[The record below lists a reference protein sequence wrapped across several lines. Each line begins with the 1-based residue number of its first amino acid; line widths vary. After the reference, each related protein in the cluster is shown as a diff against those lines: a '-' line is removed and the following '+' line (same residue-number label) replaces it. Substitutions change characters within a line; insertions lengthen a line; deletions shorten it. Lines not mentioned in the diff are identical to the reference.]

1 MKTEPLLK
9 STDTIMNN
17 FFPGSF
23 LGSIS
28 QKVYNN
34 VQKFIAQEKTK
45 EYNLFNKN
53 NDLNVGK
60 YKLMQNI
67 KYLNCLA
74 HPGEAVGVVAA

>member
-1 MKTEPLLK
+1 M
-9 STDTIMNN
+9 
-17 FFPGSF
+17 
-23 LGSIS
+23 
-28 QKVYNN
+28 
-34 VQKFIAQEKTK
+34 QKFIAQEKTK
-45 EYNLFNKN
+45 EHNLFNKN